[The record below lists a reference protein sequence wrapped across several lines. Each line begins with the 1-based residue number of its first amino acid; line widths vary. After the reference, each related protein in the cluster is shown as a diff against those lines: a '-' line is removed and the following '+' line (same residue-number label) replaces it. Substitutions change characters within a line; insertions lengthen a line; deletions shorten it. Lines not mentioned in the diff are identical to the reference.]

1 MYKINWRN
9 DEYFIPERM
18 MPGITRYIE
27 QGIRPGKF
35 LTAVICNNLK
45 EAVWQADDENIR
57 NLPAY
62 VTYFH
67 NEAPSACWGS
77 KEAMDQWIASFSVM
91 PPLFADVCGIR
102 ASLDGMYK
110 EAAAKA

>member
-1 MYKINWRN
+1 M
-9 DEYFIPERM
+9 
-18 MPGITRYIE
+18 
-27 QGIRPGKF
+27 Q
-35 LTAVICNNLK
+35 AVICNNLK
-45 EAVWQADDENIR
+45 ESVGQADDENMD

-62 VTYFH
+62 VGYFY

-91 PPLFADVCGIR
+91 PPLFDNLCAVR

-110 EAAAKA
+110 EAAEA